1 VPGGADPIIQE
12 HSDAPLARAAVRD
25 ERGQGLVEYALI
37 IAIVS
42 LGAVV
47 SLGFLSGKINALF
60 SKAGNSLNTAAVAAG
75 TGNSGSSGSGGSV
88 IDTTAPTQAIGFPAD
103 GATGVSMNPT
113 YTGTCGTAARDLPT
127 ITLNVV
133 RVAGNPDSG
142 SPYGPFTTSCSGGT
156 WSFAQP
162 GPGASQGLKNG
173 RTYQLTASQS
183 DSSGN
188 TASDTN
194 QFTT

>member
-1 VPGGADPIIQE
+1 VHRSVE
-12 HSDAPLARAAVRD
+12 APRGEASIRD
-25 ERGQGLVEYALI
+25 EHGQGLVEYALI

-47 SLGFLSGKINALF
+47 ALGFLSGKINTLF
-60 SKAGNSLNTAAVAAG
+60 SKAANSLNTVEVAAPGGGGGG
-75 TGNSGSSGSGGSV
+75 T
-88 IDTTAPTQAIGFPAD
+88 DTTAPALTITFPAN
-103 GATGVSMNPT
+103 GATGVPMNLT
-113 YTGTCGTAARDLPT
+113 YTGTCGTAAGDLAT

-133 RVAGNPDSG
+133 LIAGNPDNN
-142 SPYGPFTTSCSGGT
+142 SPYGPFTTTCSGGS

-162 GPGASQGLKNG
+162 GPGASQGLKNN
-173 RTYQLTASQS
+173 RTYEVTAKQS